1 MNKSTKM
8 WKQKRKTHQISF
20 TWIYENKY
28 QKMQQTKNK
37 QASSNDQTNK
47 TNMKILQLEYY
58 KDQNSKYRLGYPV
71 NDIYITSRINNNNNN
86 RYQFQKTF

>member
-1 MNKSTKM
+1 MNKPTKM

-20 TWIYENKY
+20 TWNYENKY

-37 QASSNDQTNK
+37 QASNSDQTDK

-58 KDQNSKYRLGYPV
+58 KDLRS
-71 NDIYITSRINNNNNN
+71 
-86 RYQFQKTF
+86 